1 MLYNHRIN
9 TLNLVQSLLAI
20 LLVVLVLIQN
30 RGGGLGSSWG
40 GISQM
45 YTTRRGVDKLLFRA
59 TILTSVLFVVVSFA
73 AFLA

>member
-1 MLYNHRIN
+1 MNPL
-9 TLNLVQSLLAI
+9 TLVQSALAV
-20 LLVVLVLIQN
+20 LLVILVLIQN

-40 GISQM
+40 GSGQM

-59 TILTSVLFVVVSFA
+59 TMLTSLLFVVVSFA